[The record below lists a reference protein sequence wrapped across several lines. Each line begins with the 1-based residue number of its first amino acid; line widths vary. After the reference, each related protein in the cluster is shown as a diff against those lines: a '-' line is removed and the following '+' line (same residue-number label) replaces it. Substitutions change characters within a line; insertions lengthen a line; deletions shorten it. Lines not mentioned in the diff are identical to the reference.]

1 MSSGSEYGDY
11 QEPRDD
17 WIRSLLTRILYLLVL
32 VATFILLICWFL
44 PLVKERQRQ
53 QYALQTLKLQVEQ
66 ERATYNKQSK
76 KLTLLQND
84 AQSLHFAEKAERAAA
99 RSLTLAG
106 EQFKLGGV
114 SYLSVLSAE
123 QSYQNALLAL
133 IQARA
138 ARFADRELEAG
149 MPVDVADVLDLTR

>member
-1 MSSGSEYGDY
+1 VSSGSEYSNYD
-11 QEPRDD
+11 EPRDD

-53 QYALQTLKLQVEQ
+53 QVSLQNLKQQVEQ

-84 AQSLHFAEKAERAAA
+84 PAYTE
-99 RSLTLAG
+99 
-106 EQFKLGGV
+106 
-114 SYLSVLSAE
+114 
-123 QSYQNALLAL
+123 LLA
-133 IQARA
+133 R
-138 ARFADRELEAG
+138 DK
-149 MPVDVADVLDLTR
+149 LDLMKPGETIFRMEPGSEVNH